1 MYNLGFILEMGAF
14 VALLAAMMVL
24 LVKKWG
30 IAEWIQIHGDKF
42 LSKLFSCDL
51 CMSFWAAMCF
61 AVVICCVFDDA
72 GWLPLPFLT
81 TPVTRMLV

>member
-1 MYNLGFILEMGAF
+1 MYNLGFILEIGAF

-24 LVKKWG
+24 LAKKWG

-61 AVVICCVFDDA
+61 AVVLCCVYDDA
-72 GWLPLPFLT
+72 GWLLLPFLT

>member
-1 MYNLGFILEMGAF
+1 MIELSYILELAVF

-61 AVVICCVFDDA
+61 AIVLCCYHDSVE
-72 GWLPLPFLT
+72 WLLLPFLT
-81 TPVTRMLV
+81 TPITRMLV

>member
-1 MYNLGFILEMGAF
+1 MYNLGFILEIGAF

-30 IAEWIQIHGDKF
+30 VAEWIQIHGDKF
-42 LSKLFSCDL
+42 LSELFSCDL

-61 AVVICCVFDDA
+61 AVVLCCVYDDA
-72 GWLPLPFLT
+72 GWLLLPFLT
-81 TPVTRMLV
+81 TSVTRMLV

>member
-1 MYNLGFILEMGAF
+1 MIELSYILEVAVF

-30 IAEWIQIHGDKF
+30 IAEWMQIHGDKF
-42 LSKLFSCDL
+42 LSRLFSCDL

-61 AVVICCVFDDA
+61 ALAVVSIHDDA
-72 GWLPLPFLT
+72 LWLLLPFLT
-81 TPVTRMLV
+81 TPITRMLV